1 MDGSALVL
9 VAALALTGGCRAA
22 ADGPPAI
29 ELDRTA
35 CSRCGMLVSD
45 TLFAAASRDQH
56 GVVRVF
62 DDIDCLRKAH
72 DRTDAAA
79 ATFWFH
85 DARDREWIDGRDA
98 YFVASASLQTPMAG
112 GFLAFRDR
120 GAAGAEAAARH
131 GRVITSLDD
140 LLRDTGNGGAR

>member
-1 MDGSALVL
+1 MDGRAFVL

-35 CSRCGMLVSD
+35 CSRCGMLVSE

-62 DDIDCLRKAH
+62 DDIGCLRKAH
-72 DRTDAAA
+72 APADAGS

-85 DARDREWIDGRDA
+85 DAQDREWIDGRQA
-98 YFVASASLQTPMAG
+98 SFVASASLQTPMGG

-120 GAAGAEAAARH
+120 GVAEVEAVARH
-131 GRVITSLDD
+131 GRLLTSLDE
-140 LLRDTGNGGAR
+140 LLRDTGDGGTR

>member
-1 MDGSALVL
+1 
-9 VAALALTGGCRAA
+9 GCRAS

-35 CSRCGMLVSD
+35 CSRCGMLVSE
-45 TLFAAASRDQH
+45 TLFAAASRDHH

-62 DDIDCLRKAH
+62 DDIGCLRKAH
-72 DRTDAAA
+72 DPADVAST
-79 ATFWFH
+79 TFWFH
-85 DARDREWIDGRDA
+85 DARDGEGIEGWQA
-98 YFVASASLQTPMAG
+98 SFVASASLQTRMGG

-120 GAAGAEAAARH
+120 SAAEAEAAARH
-131 GRVITSLDD
+131 GSLIASVDE